1 MDHSS
6 VIQVNLQLS
15 WASSGKQDVEDY
27 NGWVFGEES
36 VGSKRQTKGLPT
48 FVLFDIGS
56 SVVALLDVFAHLAL
70 SKKGFVFRFHVLVD
84 KKSLGSEDGLKVD
97 ECFDEPMMENVDVI
111 AKEGINCV
119 CYSECVIVVDFM
131 FAYFFCWRLFYS
143 KRSC

>member
-1 MDHSS
+1 MDQSS

-56 SVVALLDVFAHLAL
+56 SV
-70 SKKGFVFRFHVLVD
+70 FHVLID
-84 KKSLGSEDGLKVD
+84 KKSLGSEWIKSGR
-97 ECFDEPMMENVDVI
+97 
-111 AKEGINCV
+111 
-119 CYSECVIVVDFM
+119 M
-131 FAYFFCWRLFYS
+131 F
-143 KRSC
+143 

>member
-1 MDHSS
+1 MMRERDRDLFLPPIHHKIRPPTGLITVLRRMDQSS

-56 SVVALLDVFAHLAL
+56 SVVALLMCLL
-70 SKKGFVFRFHVLVD
+70 
-84 KKSLGSEDGLKVD
+84 
-97 ECFDEPMMENVDVI
+97 I
-111 AKEGINCV
+111 
-119 CYSECVIVVDFM
+119 
-131 FAYFFCWRLFYS
+131 
-143 KRSC
+143 